1 MYTMEDLD
9 ILPPLLI
16 IIMAAAYRQYRQHL
30 RSRRKRRR
38 MCWTR
43 PWILRRQ
50 EHGAH
55 NSLIKELSQEDHESY
70 KNFVRM
76 TKEDFTELLV
86 KMSPLIVK
94 KETIMRKSISPAE
107 RLSLTLRYLATGKE
121 RQFAIKYLS
130 FILIHVKRYTWYTY

>member
-16 IIMAAAYRQYRQHL
+16 IIMAAAYRQHL
-30 RSRRKRRR
+30 RSRRKRRTW
-38 MCWTR
+38 WTR

-55 NSLIKELSQEDHESY
+55 NFLIKELSQEDHESY

-76 TKEDFTELLV
+76 AKEDFTELLV

>member
-1 MYTMEDLD
+1 MV
-9 ILPPLLI
+9 
-16 IIMAAAYRQYRQHL
+16 AGYRHL
-30 RSRRKRRR
+30 KNERKRRT
-38 MCWTR
+38 CWTR
-43 PWILRRQ
+43 PCILRRQ

-70 KNFVRM
+70 KIFVRM

-86 KMSPLIVK
+86 KVSPLIVK
-94 KETIMRKSISPAE
+94 KDTVMRKSILPAE

-130 FILIHVKRYTWYTY
+130 YILIHVKRYTWYTY